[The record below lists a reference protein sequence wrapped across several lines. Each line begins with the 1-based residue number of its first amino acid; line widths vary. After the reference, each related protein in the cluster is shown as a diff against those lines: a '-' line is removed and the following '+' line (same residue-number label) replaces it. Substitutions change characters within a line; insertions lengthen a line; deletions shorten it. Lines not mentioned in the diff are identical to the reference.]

1 MALLCTDYTILAKCF
16 SNRLKKYL
24 RSLIEMNLT
33 CCILNRSIMDSLF
46 LLRDVIDLAHMDN
59 INVGIFSINQEKAF
73 DRVNHFY
80 LFSTLK
86 AFGIRDYFYQV

>member
-1 MALLCTDYTILAKCF
+1 
-16 SNRLKKYL
+16 
-24 RSLIEMNLT
+24 MNLT
-33 CCILNRSIMDSLF
+33 WILNRSVMDSLF

-73 DRVNHFY
+73 DRVNNFY

-86 AFGIRDYFYQV
+86 AFGIGDNFYQV

>member
-1 MALLCTDYTILAKCF
+1 MMF
-16 SNRLKKYL
+16 VRKKL
-24 RSLIEMNLT
+24 PRH
-33 CCILNRSIMDSLF
+33 CILNRSIMDSLF